1 MRLALRRS
9 HRSVAGSDDAAVSTR
24 LVRRSTAAIA
34 VAAVVVMGRGGGG
47 PVVQVD
53 PRGGHVERPL
63 ELFELLQLHL
73 RHDSIC
79 LLSVQ
84 GREINLIYSSGIW
97 DKYIVRTGRAW
108 WFDTT
113 FSLL

>member
-24 LVRRSTAAIA
+24 LVRRSPA
-34 VAAVVVMGRGGGG
+34 VAAAVIIIVVLGHG

>member
-1 MRLALRRS
+1 MMRLALRRS

-24 LVRRSTAAIA
+24 LVRRSPA
-34 VAAVVVMGRGGGG
+34 VAAAVTVVVLGHGPG

-53 PRGGHVERPL
+53 PRGGHVERPF

-79 LLSVQ
+79 LLSFQ
-84 GREINLIYSSGIW
+84 GRKINLILSRGIW
-97 DKYIVRTGRAW
+97 DKYIVR
-108 WFDTT
+108 
-113 FSLL
+113 L